1 MDPLHI
7 LLIVGAG
14 IIGGVISSMA
24 GGASL
29 FTFPAI
35 LAVGLPPTMAVAVT
49 TTALTPSLFL
59 ATFYDRAQ
67 LPPFGRPLIT
77 TVLVAICGGFIGG
90 ALLLLTPQRMFE
102 VLVPMLL
109 TFATVL
115 LAFAPRISRWLAA
128 HTGAAGA
135 PNPAQSAAVM
145 LPVSIYGGY
154 FGVGLGVLVL
164 GVLSIGTAG
173 NYRSANVTKNLVT
186 GCNSLAAVV
195 IFATQD
201 ALSWPAALLMTAG
214 TLTGS
219 LFGARLAQVLPNT
232 VARAFVIAVGVL
244 LTTVFTW
251 RYWF

>member
-1 MDPLHI
+1 MDPFHI
-7 LLIVGAG
+7 VLLVGAG
-14 IIGGVISSMA
+14 IVGGVISSMA

-35 LAVGLPPTMAVAVT
+35 LATGLPPAMAVAVT

-67 LPPFGRPLIT
+67 LPPFGRPLVT
-77 TVLVAICGGFIGG
+77 TMISAMAGGVIGA
-90 ALLLLTPQRMFE
+90 ALLLLTPGRMFE
-102 VLVPMLL
+102 VLVPLL
-109 TFATVL
+109 LAFATVL

-128 HTGAAGA
+128 HSGA
-135 PNPAQSAAVM
+135 PGGANAAHSVGVM

-164 GVLSIGTAG
+164 SVLSIGTAG

-186 GCNSLAAVV
+186 GFNSLAAVV
-195 IFATQD
+195 IFAAQG

-219 LFGARLAQVLPNT
+219 LFGARLAQVLPNA

-244 LTTVFTW
+244 LTAVFTW